1 MPHLKFPPG
10 KGLQFYVSDE
20 TTRVSRHPLIRRAS
34 DTPND
39 LITAIPTLNSVPQAP
54 LPLTMCSNIQPTLTR
69 ARLGR
74 LIKRS
79 SGLLNQPLVV
89 AAIAIVAFATVS
101 IVLFCTFRAWK
112 RRRRPVSHLIPPPT
126 REEYVRRQP
135 SCSSLSPCARCRVLY
150 MQDQHLEAITI
161 L

>member
-1 MPHLKFPPG
+1 MPVKFPLGEGPR
-10 KGLQFYVSDE
+10 FYASDE
-20 TTRVSRHPLIRRAS
+20 TTQVSRHPLIRRSS

-54 LPLTMCSNIQPTLTR
+54 PPLTMGSNTQT
-69 ARLGR
+69 ARLAR
-74 LIKRS
+74 LVKRS

-89 AAIAIVAFATVS
+89 AAIAIVASATVA

-112 RRRRPVSHLIPPPT
+112 RRRRPLSHLLPPPT
-126 REEYVRRQP
+126 REEYVRRRP
-135 SCSSLSPCARCRVLY
+135 SCSGLSPCARCSVLY
-150 MQDQHLEAITI
+150 MQDQHLEAITM